1 MLTLPHPRSGSCS
14 CSRHL
19 RSGSFL
25 PLRNLLR
32 MLRLLPFGCQLRKS
46 YSRRDSWRLQL
57 QRRCWYRS
65 GRCHLTP
72 LPLAIAASYSLL
84 AATLLAASSSLNRG
98 APAGRRYFSPAG
110 NTSQRA
116 PLRNKEPR
124 PPTAEEKGCC
134 RSRCSCCCSSL
145 QSSAKSNSSFLF
157 SLSFS
162 SAAKSCRLLSLLLLC
177 GSHRRCYCWRR
188 GERGLS
194 QRAVMERERERSYRG
209 CAS

>member
-65 GRCHLTP
+65 GRCHQLHWRR
-72 LPLAIAASYSLL
+72 LPRRCRYS
-84 AATLLAASSSLNRG
+84 RRH
-98 APAGRRYFSPAG
+98 PAGWRHPALNQEG
-110 NTSQRA
+110 PQRGEGTSLPQGTPSERA

-124 PPTAEEKGCC
+124 PPTAEEKALMVL
-134 RSRCSCCCSSL
+134 RCS
-145 QSSAKSNSSFLF
+145 
-157 SLSFS
+157 
-162 SAAKSCRLLSLLLLC
+162 
-177 GSHRRCYCWRR
+177 
-188 GERGLS
+188 GE
-194 QRAVMERERERSYRG
+194 Q
-209 CAS
+209 

>member
-14 CSRHL
+14 CSRYL

-46 YSRRDSWRLQL
+46 YSRRDSWWLQL

-65 GRCHLTP
+65 GRCHQRHCRRHRRW
-72 LPLAIAASYSLL
+72 LL
-84 AATLLAASSSLNRG
+84 SPAATLLAASSSLNRG
-98 APAGRRYFSPAG
+98 APAKRRYFSFAG

-116 PLRNKEPR
+116 PLRNKEPH
-124 PPTAEEKGCC
+124 PPTAEEKICC
-134 RSRCSCCCSSL
+134 RSKCSCCCSRVR
-145 QSSAKSNSSFLF
+145 SSAKSNSSFLF

-162 SAAKSCRLLSLLLLC
+162 SAA
-177 GSHRRCYCWRR
+177 
-188 GERGLS
+188 
-194 QRAVMERERERSYRG
+194 A
-209 CAS
+209 